1 MDGRVCATHHSCSYG
16 NVDGEPITLSDAN
29 MAARFRVLVTDRAWP
44 DASVEQQ
51 ILAEVD
57 AEVVEPASTSEADL
71 MAAAADVDA
80 IATNWAKVT
89 AAVISASGK
98 CQIVARFGIGID
110 NIAVDAATDL
120 QIPVTNCPDYCVSE
134 VSDHAL
140 GLLLACNR
148 RIALYHERSKRREY
162 NSTTSMPIQRL
173 TGQTLGLLGLGKI
186 AQTLVPKAQAFGL
199 KIIAHTQSGQDYGTG
214 IPMVTF
220 DELLSSSDYISVHA
234 PLTPQTRHLF
244 DEHAFRRMR
253 PSAYLINTS
262 RGGLI
267 DHDALWAAL
276 QQNQLA
282 GAALDVFDP
291 EPPDLSQPLFQD
303 ERVIVT
309 PHAAFVSEQAIQ
321 QLRVEA
327 MQNIVEVLSGRRPD
341 NVVNPQIY
349 SDR

>member
-1 MDGRVCATHHSCSYG
+1 
-16 NVDGEPITLSDAN
+16 

-44 DASVEQQ
+44 DTSVEQQ
-51 ILAEVD
+51 ILAKID

-71 MAAAADVDA
+71 IAAAANVDA

-89 AAVISASGK
+89 AAVIRSSGK
-98 CQIVARFGIGID
+98 CQIVARFGIGLD

-120 QIPVTNCPDYCVSE
+120 QIPVTNSPDYCVSE

-148 RIALYHERSKRREY
+148 RIGLYHERSKRGEY
-162 NSTTSMPIQRL
+162 NAKTPMPIQRL
-173 TGQTLGLLGLGKI
+173 AGQTLGLLGLGKI
-186 AQTLVPKAQAFGL
+186 AQTLVPKARALGL
-199 KIIAHTQSGQDYGTG
+199 MIIAHNQSGQDYGIG
-214 IPMVTF
+214 VHMVTF
-220 DELLSSSDYISVHA
+220 DELLSASDYISLHA
-234 PLTPQTRHLF
+234 PLTSQTRHKF

-327 MQNIVEVLSGRRPD
+327 MQNIVEVLSGRRPH
-341 NVVNPQIY
+341 NVVNPHIY

>member
-1 MDGRVCATHHSCSYG
+1 
-16 NVDGEPITLSDAN
+16 

-44 DASVEQQ
+44 DTFIEQQ
-51 ILAEVD
+51 ILAKVDGEVI
-57 AEVVEPASTSEADL
+57 EPASTSEADL
-71 MAAAADVDA
+71 IAAAANVDA

-89 AAVISASGK
+89 AAVVRASGK
-98 CQIVARFGIGID
+98 CQIVARFGIGLD

-134 VSDHAL
+134 VSDHAMA
-140 GLLLACNR
+140 LLLACNR
-148 RIALYHERSKRREY
+148 QIGLYHGRSKRGEY
-162 NSTTSMPIQRL
+162 NPTTSMPIQRL
-173 TGQTLGLLGLGKI
+173 TGQTLGLLGMGKI
-186 AQTLVPKAQAFGL
+186 AQTLVPKARAFGL
-199 KIIAHTQSGQDYGTG
+199 KIIAHNQSGQDYGTG
-214 IPMVTF
+214 IRMVTF

-234 PLTPQTRHLF
+234 LLTSQTRHKF

-267 DHDALWAAL
+267 NHAALWGAL

-282 GAALDVFDP
+282 GVALDVFDP
-291 EPPDLSQPLFQD
+291 EPPDLGQSLFQD

-321 QLRVEA
+321 QMRVEA
-327 MQNIVEVLSGRRPD
+327 MQNIVEALSERRPN
-341 NVVNPQIY
+341 NVVNQQIY